1 LFTGEGL
8 LKIRIF
14 ALAKE
19 LGMDSKVLI
28 DECNKAGVKLKN
40 SALASITPEER
51 DIVIDYL
58 QKQDQPAE
66 GASDQTE
73 QAAMAPQ
80 REPQKMR
87 TIKAMTSRPQPSRS
101 SQKARTEEEKPE
113 LEEEVSSAD
122 VEQTEDATEAAVAE
136 QTASETDLPSQEVSE
151 PAATEEQAE
160 ETPKPKDETKPETDQ
175 GMSRED
181 YVPAGGAPTSSIREM
196 KPIGSPRSSKPQSK
210 SKKNTALPSVAA
222 PPAYK
227 QPVIPK

>member
-1 LFTGEGL
+1 MSRGACLNWQGAEAEKVCRQVADLFTGEGL

-66 GASDQTE
+66 GVSDQTE

-101 SQKARTEEEKPE
+101 PQKARTEEENPE
-113 LEEEVSSAD
+113 LEEEASSAD
-122 VEQTEDATEAAVAE
+122 VGQPEEEAEAAVAE
-136 QTASETDLPSQEVSE
+136 QTAVETDAPAQEVSE

-160 ETPKPKDETKPETDQ
+160 EAPKSKDETKPETDQ
-175 GMSRED
+175 GL
-181 YVPAGGAPTSSIREM
+181 
-196 KPIGSPRSSKPQSK
+196 QF
-210 SKKNTALPSVAA
+210 
-222 PPAYK
+222 
-227 QPVIPK
+227 